1 MQRIKSK
8 KESSKKQR
16 VSASLAQTSTSSPKR
31 AANWLDNLRVQS
43 KLSLIVAALGL
54 GIVVSAISVFLGFNN
69 LKNQLSNL
77 SEITLPSIDQ
87 LNQANTAFADTQRS
101 LLTLRDGIIAA
112 NESARNSYI
121 EQINANDLVIRS
133 AIKQYQDV
141 WQISKRPSLI
151 ARVGD
156 DTVEAEQSALEALA
170 TDYDDASVDIK
181 SFLDTVKKGRPVT
194 QLATASTSGVSQARA
209 SLQTLLGTANE
220 VAGIATE
227 ESQATYQR
235 TLIQIALS
243 LIVSVILGLI
253 LAFLISRSIT
263 SRLSKLETQAQS
275 LREGNLE
282 AVADLP
288 GRDEISIVSRALGTS
303 VTQLREFIGRQE
315 DERQRGLALQQNV
328 SEFLD
333 VAMNIAGGDL
343 TQRGKVSED
352 ALGNVVDAINLMT
365 DEIGYLLKDVQ
376 RAAVQVGSSA
386 TSMTKTSSG
395 IVSNAQTQSNTAETT
410 NTQVLEV
417 TNAIRGLANRAGET
431 ALVAQQTLLASQS
444 GQAAVSATQTELG
457 NIRDQVRSL
466 TTGMNTL
473 ALRSSEISEI
483 VRTISRISSQTNL
496 LALGASLEAAGAGEA
511 GLRFAAVADSVR
523 KLADDSARSAQ
534 AVANIVK
541 AVQSDIQNM
550 VERVQGSAGQ
560 VEQGYNVAAQ
570 AGEQLT
576 QIARLATQSATEASS
591 ISSEAQN
598 HAASVEK
605 VRIAVSSISSSA
617 MQTQNASLEGQNTA
631 ETLRALAEQLNK
643 SLSRF
648 QLPA

>member
-1 MQRIKSK
+1 MQRIKNK
-8 KESSKKQR
+8 KAVSEKQR
-16 VSASLAQTSTSSPKR
+16 ISLSLSQTSTSSPKQ

-54 GIVVSAISVFLGFNN
+54 GVVVSAISVFLGFNN

-87 LNQANTAFADTQRS
+87 LNQANTAFADTQRV
-101 LLTLRDGIIAA
+101 LLVLKDATLETAEKNIF
-112 NESARNSYI
+112 I
-121 EQINANDLVIRS
+121 EQINNNDILIKD
-133 AIKQYQDV
+133 ALKQYQDV
-141 WQISKRPSLI
+141 WQISKRPNLMS
-151 ARVGD
+151 RVGD
-156 DTVEAEQSALEALA
+156 DTLQTEQSALGSLA
-170 TDYDDASVDIK
+170 AVYDNANLDIK
-181 SFLDTVKKGRPVT
+181 AFLETVKQGKPISR
-194 QLATASTSGVSQARA
+194 LADGAIRRAGESRSGLQA
-209 SLQTLLGTANE
+209 LLGTASE
-220 VAGIATE
+220 VAGISTE
-227 ESQATYQR
+227 VSQAIYQR
-235 TLIQIALS
+235 TLIQIGLS
-243 LIVSVILGLI
+243 LLVSVILGLI

-263 SRLSKLETQAQS
+263 SRLTRLETQAQS

-386 TSMTKTSSG
+386 NSMTKTSSG
-395 IVSNAQTQSNTAETT
+395 IVSNAQTQSSTAETT

-431 ALVAQQTLLASQS
+431 ALVAQRTLLASQS

-473 ALRSSEISEI
+473 AMRSSEISEI

-570 AGEQLT
+570 AGEQLS
-576 QIARLATQSATEASS
+576 QIAKLATQSAQEASS

-598 HAASVEK
+598 HASSVEK

-617 MQTQNASLEGQNTA
+617 MQTQSASLEGQNTA

>member
-1 MQRIKSK
+1 MQRIKSGK
-8 KESSKKQR
+8 DASEKQR
-16 VSASLAQTSTSSPKR
+16 VSASLAQTSTLGPR
-31 AANWLDNLRVQS
+31 QTANWLDNLRLQP
-43 KLSLIVAALGL
+43 KLGLIVAALGL
-54 GIVVSAISVFLGFNN
+54 GFLITAISVFIGFNN
-69 LKNQLSNL
+69 LKNQLTNV
-77 SEITLPSIDQ
+77 SEVTLPSIDQ
-87 LNQANTAFADTQRS
+87 LNQANTAFADTQRA
-101 LLTLRDGIIAA
+101 LLVLENATLETAQK
-112 NESARNSYI
+112 NTYI
-121 EQINANDLVIRS
+121 EQINNNDILIKDV
-133 AIKQYQDV
+133 IKQYQDV
-141 WQISKRPSLI
+141 WQISRRPNIMS
-151 ARVGD
+151 RVGE
-156 DTVEAEQSALEALA
+156 DTVQTEQSALGSLSAV
-170 TDYDDASVDIK
+170 YDNANLDIK
-181 SFLDTVKKGRPVT
+181 AFLETVKKGKPIS
-194 QLATASTSGVSQARA
+194 QLADGAIRRSGESRAGLQA
-209 SLQTLLGTANE
+209 LLGTASE
-220 VAGIATE
+220 VAGISTE
-227 ESQATYQR
+227 VSQSIFQN
-235 TLIQIALS
+235 TLLQIGLS
-243 LIVSVILGLI
+243 LLVSVVLGLV
-253 LAFLISRSIT
+253 LAFVISRSIT
-263 SRLSKLETQAQS
+263 SRLSSLETQAQS
-275 LREGNLE
+275 LREGNFT

-288 GRDEISIVSRALGTS
+288 GRDEISVVSKALGTS

-365 DEIGYLLKDVQ
+365 DEFGYLLKDVQ

-395 IVSNAQTQSNTAETT
+395 IVSNAQTQSDTAETT

-417 TNAIRGLANRAGET
+417 TNAIRGLATRAQET

-466 TTGMNTL
+466 TTGMSTL

-496 LALGASLEAAGAGEA
+496 LALGASLEAAGAGTA

-560 VEQGYNVAAQ
+560 VEQGYSVAAQ
-570 AGEQLT
+570 AGVQLT
-576 QIARLATQSATEASS
+576 QIAKLATRSATEASS

-598 HAASVEK
+598 HARSVEK
-605 VRIAVSSISSSA
+605 VREAVASISSSA
-617 MQTQNASLEGQNTA
+617 MQTQSASLEGQNTA

>member
-8 KESSKKQR
+8 KEASETKR
-16 VSASLAQTSTSSPKR
+16 ASASLAQTSTSSTSPR
-31 AANWLDNLRVQS
+31 QTANWLDNLRLQP
-43 KLSLIVAALGL
+43 KLGLIVAALGL
-54 GIVVSAISVFLGFNN
+54 GILITAISVFIGFNN
-69 LKNQLSNL
+69 LKNQLTNI
-77 SEITLPSIDQ
+77 SEVTLPSIDQ
-87 LNQANTAFADTQRS
+87 LNQANTAFADTQRA
-101 LLTLRDGIIAA
+101 LLILKDPALDPAERNTLVEQLGS
-112 NESARNSYI
+112 NELLI
-121 EQINANDLVIRS
+121 KD

-141 WQISKRPSLI
+141 WQINKRPNI
-151 ARVGD
+151 MTRVGQ
-156 DTVEAEQSALEALA
+156 DTMQSEESALGALSA
-170 TDYDDASVDIK
+170 VYDNANLDIK
-181 SFLDTVKKGRPVT
+181 AFLDTVKKGKPIP
-194 QLATASTSGVSQARA
+194 QLADGAIRRSGESRAGLQA
-209 SLQTLLGTANE
+209 LLGTASE

-227 ESQATYQR
+227 ESQAIYQR
-235 TLIQIALS
+235 TLIQIGLS
-243 LIVSVILGLI
+243 LLISVVLGLI
-253 LAFLISRSIT
+253 LAFIISRSIT
-263 SRLSKLETQAQS
+263 SRLFKLETQAQS

-288 GRDEISIVSRALGTS
+288 GRDEISNVSRALGTS
-303 VTQLREFIGRQE
+303 VAQLREFIGRQE

-365 DEIGYLLKDVQ
+365 DEIGFLLKDVQ

-395 IVSNAQTQSNTAETT
+395 IVSNAQTQADTAETT

-417 TNAIRGLANRAGET
+417 TNAIRGLATRAQET

-444 GQAAVSATQTELG
+444 GQVAVSATQTELG

-560 VEQGYNVAAQ
+560 VEQGYSVAAQ
-570 AGEQLT
+570 AGVQLT
-576 QIARLATQSATEASS
+576 QISKLATQSAADASS

-598 HAASVEK
+598 HARSVEK
-605 VRIAVSSISSSA
+605 VRVAVSSISSSA
-617 MQTQNASLEGQNTA
+617 MQTQSASLEGQNTA

-648 QLPA
+648 QLPV

>member
-1 MQRIKSK
+1 MQRMNK
-8 KESSKKQR
+8 KTEKPDRKLGS
-16 VSASLAQTSTSSPKR
+16 VSLAQTSTEVPKQ
-31 AANWLDNLRVQS
+31 AVNWLDNLRVQS

-54 GIVVSAISVFLGFNN
+54 GILVAAISVFLGFNS
-69 LKNQLSNL
+69 LKNQLNNI
-77 SEITLPSIDQ
+77 SEVTLPSIDQ
-87 LNQANTAFADTQRS
+87 LNQANTAFADTQRI
-101 LLTLRDGIIAA
+101 LLIIRDRVIATNA
-112 NESARNSYI
+112 SSRDAYI
-121 EQINANDLVIRS
+121 EQINNNDVLIKNT
-133 AIKQYQDV
+133 IKQYKEV
-141 WQISKRPSLI
+141 WQIKKRPNIQARIDSDTKQAEEI
-151 ARVGD
+151 ALG
-156 DTVEAEQSALEALA
+156 SLEAV
-170 TDYDDASVDIK
+170 YDTAKADIEY
-181 SFLDTVKKGRPVT
+181 FMNTVKKGNPIA
-194 QLATASTSGVSQARA
+194 QLGEGASRRAGEARA
-209 SLQTLLGTANE
+209 GFQTLLGTASE

-227 ESQATYQR
+227 IAQEIYQR
-235 TLIQIALS
+235 TLIQIGLS
-243 LIVSVILGLI
+243 LLISVALGLI
-253 LAFLISRSIT
+253 LASIISRSIT
-263 SRLSKLETQAQS
+263 SRLSRLETQAQS

-288 GRDEISIVSRALGTS
+288 GRDEISTVSRALGTS

-328 SEFLD
+328 SEFLE

-343 TQRGKVSED
+343 TQRGKVSGD

-365 DEIGYLLKDVQ
+365 DEIGFLLKDVQ
-376 RAAVQVGSSA
+376 SAAVQVGSSA

-395 IVSNAQTQSNTAETT
+395 IVNNAQTQSNTAETT
-410 NTQVLEV
+410 NIQVLEV
-417 TNAIRGLANRAGET
+417 TNAIRGLANRAQET

-444 GQAAVSATQTELG
+444 GQVAVSATQLEFG

-496 LALGASLEAAGAGEA
+496 LALGASLEAAGAGAA

-541 AVQSDIQNM
+541 AVQSDIQIM

-576 QIARLATQSATEASS
+576 QIAKLATQSAMEASS

-598 HAASVEK
+598 HATSVEK
-605 VRIAVSSISSSA
+605 VREAVSSISSSA
-617 MQTQNASLEGQNTA
+617 MQTQTASLEGQNTA

>member
-1 MQRIKSK
+1 MQRLKAK
-8 KESSKKQR
+8 KEASGKQR
-16 VSASLAQTSTSSPKR
+16 VSASLSQTSTSSPGQK
-31 AANWLDNLRVQS
+31 ANWLDNLRVQS
-43 KLSLIVAALGL
+43 KLSLIVGALGL
-54 GIVVSAISVFLGFNN
+54 GILVSAVSVFLGFNS
-69 LKNQLSNL
+69 LKNQLNNF

-87 LNQANTAFADTQRS
+87 LNQANTAFADTQRA
-101 LLTLRDGIIAA
+101 LLTLRDRIIAT

-121 EQINANDLVIRS
+121 EQINANDLVIKA

-141 WQISKRPSLI
+141 WQISKRPNLI
-151 ARVGD
+151 SRIGE
-156 DTVEAEQSALEALA
+156 DTVQTEKSALEALA
-170 TDYDDASVDIK
+170 IDYDDANLDIK
-181 SFLDTVKKGRPVT
+181 VFLDTVKKGRPAT
-194 QLATASTSGVSQARA
+194 QLATAATSAVSQARA

-227 ESQATYQR
+227 ESQAIFQR

-243 LIVSVILGLI
+243 LLASVILGLI
-253 LAFLISRSIT
+253 LAFIISRSIT
-263 SRLSKLETQAQS
+263 SRLAKLETQAQS

-282 AVADLP
+282 SVADLP
-288 GRDEISIVSRALGTS
+288 GRDEISTVSRALGTS

-315 DERQRGLALQQNV
+315 DERQRGLTLQQNV

-343 TQRGKVSED
+343 TQRGKVSSD

-386 TSMTKTSSG
+386 NSMTQTSSG
-395 IVSNAQTQSNTAETT
+395 IVSNAQTQSSTAEST

-417 TNAIRGLANRAGET
+417 TNAIRGLATRAQET
-431 ALVAQQTLLASQS
+431 ALVAQQTLQASQS
-444 GQAAVSATQTELG
+444 GQAAVTATQTELG
-457 NIRDQVRSL
+457 NIRDQVSSL

-473 ALRSSEISEI
+473 SLRSSEISEI

-541 AVQSDIQNM
+541 AVQNDIQNM
-550 VERVQGSAGQ
+550 AERVQGSASQ
-560 VEQGYNVAAQ
+560 VEQGYSVAAQ
-570 AGEQLT
+570 AGVQLS
-576 QIARLATQSATEASS
+576 QIAKLATQSAEEASS
-591 ISSEAQN
+591 ISSEAQQ
-598 HAASVEK
+598 HASSVDK

>member
-8 KESSKKQR
+8 KQTSARKLG
-16 VSASLAQTSTSSPKR
+16 SASLVQTSTSGPKQ
-31 AANWLDNLRVQS
+31 AGGWLDNLRVQS
-43 KLSLIVAALGL
+43 KLGLIVAALGL
-54 GIVVSAISVFLGFNN
+54 GILVSAISVFLGFNN
-69 LKNQLSNL
+69 LKDQLSNV

-87 LNQANTAFADTQRS
+87 LNQANTAFADTQRA
-101 LLTLRDGIIAA
+101 LLTLRDGQVAA
-112 NESARNSYI
+112 IESARNAYMQ
-121 EQINANDLVIRS
+121 QISNNDLVIRG

-141 WQISKRPSLI
+141 WQISKRPNLI
-151 ARVGD
+151 SRVGE
-156 DTVEAEQSALEALA
+156 DTVQTEKSALDALA
-170 TDYDDASVDIK
+170 IDYDDASTDIK
-181 SFLDTVKKGRPVT
+181 AFLNTVKKGKPVT
-194 QLATASTSGVSQARA
+194 LLATASTSGVSQARA

-227 ESQATYQR
+227 ESQAIYQR

-243 LIVSVILGLI
+243 LLVSVILGLI

-263 SRLSKLETQAQS
+263 SRLSRLETQAQS

-288 GRDEISIVSRALGTS
+288 GRDEISTVSRALGTS
-303 VTQLREFIGRQE
+303 VVQLREFIGRQE
-315 DERQRGLALQQNV
+315 DERQRGLLLQRNV

-333 VAMNIAGGDL
+333 VAMNISQGDL

-352 ALGNVVDAINLMT
+352 VLGNVVDAINLMT

-376 RAAVQVGSSA
+376 RAATQVGSSA
-386 TSMTKTSSG
+386 NSMTQNSSG
-395 IVSNAQTQSNTAETT
+395 IVSNAQAQAKTAERT
-410 NTQVLEV
+410 NLEVLEV
-417 TNAIRGLANRAGET
+417 TNAIRGLATRAQET
-431 ALVAQQTLLASQS
+431 ALVAQQTLVASQS
-444 GQAAVSATQTELG
+444 GQAAVSATQLELG
-457 NIRDQVRSL
+457 RIRDEVRSL

-473 ALRSSEISEI
+473 SQRSSEISEI

-496 LALGASLEAAGAGEA
+496 LALGASLEAAGAGAA
-511 GLRFAAVADSVR
+511 GVRFAAVADSVR

-541 AVQSDIQNM
+541 AVQSEIQNM

-560 VEQGYNVAAQ
+560 VDQGYNVAAQ
-570 AGEQLT
+570 AGEQLS
-576 QIARLATQSATEASS
+576 QIAKLATQSATEASS
-591 ISSEAQN
+591 ISQEAQ
-598 HAASVEK
+598 HQASSVEK
-605 VRIAVSSISSSA
+605 VRIAVSSISTSA
-617 MQTQNASLEGQNTA
+617 MQTQTASVEGQNTA
-631 ETLRALAEQLNK
+631 ETLRVLAEQLNM

>member
-8 KESSKKQR
+8 KEATAKQR
-16 VSASLAQTSTSSPKR
+16 LAASLAQTSTSSPKQV
-31 AANWLDNLRVQS
+31 ANWLDNLRVQS

-54 GIVVSAISVFLGFNN
+54 GILVSAISVFLGFNN
-69 LKNQLSNL
+69 LKAQLSNI
-77 SEITLPSIDQ
+77 SEVTLPSIDQ
-87 LNQANTAFADTQRS
+87 LNQANTAFADTQRA
-101 LLTLRDGIIAA
+101 LLVLKDATLETAEKSI
-112 NESARNSYI
+112 YI
-121 EQINANDLVIRS
+121 EQINNNDLLIKD

-141 WQISKRPSLI
+141 WQVSKRPNIMS
-151 ARVGD
+151 RVGE
-156 DTVEAEQSALEALA
+156 DTIQVEQSALGALNA
-170 TDYDDASVDIK
+170 VYDNANLDIK
-181 SFLDTVKKGRPVT
+181 AFIETVKKGKPIP
-194 QLATASTSGVSQARA
+194 QLADGAIRRSGESRA
-209 SLQTLLGTANE
+209 GLQTLLGTASE

-227 ESQATYQR
+227 ESQAIFQR
-235 TLIQIALS
+235 TLIQIGLS
-243 LIVSVILGLI
+243 LLVSVVLGLI
-253 LAFLISRSIT
+253 LAFIISRSIT

-288 GRDEISIVSRALGTS
+288 GRDEISVVSRALGTS

-395 IVSNAQTQSNTAETT
+395 IVSNAQTQSDTAETT

-417 TNAIRGLANRAGET
+417 TNAIRGLATRAQET

-570 AGEQLT
+570 AGLQLT
-576 QIARLATQSATEASS
+576 QIAKLATQSATEASS

-598 HAASVEK
+598 HARSVER

-617 MQTQNASLEGQNTA
+617 MQTQSASLEGQNTA

>member
-1 MQRIKSK
+1 MQRINK
-8 KESSKKQR
+8 KTERPDRKLG
-16 VSASLAQTSTSSPKR
+16 SASLAQTSTEGPKQ
-31 AANWLDNLRVQS
+31 AANWLDNLRLQP
-43 KLSLIVAALGL
+43 KLGLIVAALGL
-54 GIVVSAISVFLGFNN
+54 GILVTAVSVFIGFNN
-69 LKNQLSNL
+69 LKSQLNNV
-77 SEITLPSIDQ
+77 SEVTLPSIDQ
-87 LNQANTAFADTQRS
+87 LNQANTAFADTQRA
-101 LLTLRDGIIAA
+101 LLVLKDVTLETAEKNIF
-112 NESARNSYI
+112 I
-121 EQINANDLVIRS
+121 EQINNNDILIKD
-133 AIKQYQDV
+133 AIQKYQDV
-141 WQISKRPSLI
+141 WQVSKRPNVMS
-151 ARVGD
+151 RVGE
-156 DTVEAEQSALEALA
+156 DTIQVEQSALGALRA
-170 TDYDDASVDIK
+170 VYDNANLDIK
-181 SFLDTVKKGRPVT
+181 AFLETVKKGKPIP
-194 QLATASTSGVSQARA
+194 QLADGAIRRSGESRA
-209 SLQTLLGTANE
+209 GLQTLLGTASE
-220 VAGIATE
+220 VAGISTE
-227 ESQATYQR
+227 ISQSIFQQ
-235 TLIQIALS
+235 TLLQIGLS
-243 LIVSVILGLI
+243 LLVSVVLGLI
-253 LAFLISRSIT
+253 LAFIISRSLT
-263 SRLSKLETQAQS
+263 SRLGKLEIQAQS

-288 GRDEISIVSRALGTS
+288 GRDEISTVSRALGTS

-365 DEIGYLLKDVQ
+365 DEIGFLLKDVQ
-376 RAAVQVGSSA
+376 SAAVQVGSSA
-386 TSMTKTSSG
+386 NSMTKTSSG
-395 IVSNAQTQSNTAETT
+395 IVSNAQTQSDTAETT
-410 NTQVLEV
+410 NIQVLEV
-417 TNAIRGLANRAGET
+417 TNAIRGLANRAQET

-444 GQAAVSATQTELG
+444 GQVAVSATQTELG

-496 LALGASLEAAGAGEA
+496 LALGASLEAAGAGAA

-560 VEQGYNVAAQ
+560 VEQGYSVAAQ

-576 QIARLATQSATEASS
+576 QIAKLATQSATEASS
-591 ISSEAQN
+591 ISNEAQK
-598 HAASVEK
+598 HASSVEK
-605 VRIAVSSISSSA
+605 VREAVSSISTSA
-617 MQTQNASLEGQNTA
+617 MQTQTASLEGQNTA

>member
-8 KESSKKQR
+8 KESSKKQG
-16 VSASLAQTSTSSPKR
+16 VAASLAQTSTSSPKQ

-69 LKNQLSNL
+69 LKNQLTNI
-77 SEITLPSIDQ
+77 SEVTLPSIDQ
-87 LNQANTAFADTQRS
+87 LNQANTAFADTQRA
-101 LLTLRDGIIAA
+101 LLVLEDATLETAQK
-112 NESARNSYI
+112 NTYI
-121 EQINANDLVIRS
+121 EQINNNDFLIRD

-141 WQISKRPSLI
+141 WQVSKRPSI
-151 ARVGD
+151 MSRVGE
-156 DTVEAEQSALEALA
+156 DTVQTEQSALGSLSAV
-170 TDYDDASVDIK
+170 YDNANLDIK
-181 SFLDTVKKGRPVT
+181 AFLETVKRGKPISR
-194 QLATASTSGVSQARA
+194 LADGAIRRSGESRVGLQA
-209 SLQTLLGTANE
+209 LLGTANE

-227 ESQATYQR
+227 ESQTIYQR

-243 LIVSVILGLI
+243 LLTSVILGLI

-282 AVADLP
+282 SVTDLP

-417 TNAIRGLANRAGET
+417 TNAIRGLATRAGET

-560 VEQGYNVAAQ
+560 VEQGYNVAAL

-598 HAASVEK
+598 HATSVEK
-605 VRIAVSSISSSA
+605 VRQAVASISSSA
-617 MQTQNASLEGQNTA
+617 MQTQSASLEGQNTA

>member
-1 MQRIKSK
+1 
-8 KESSKKQR
+8 
-16 VSASLAQTSTSSPKR
+16 
-31 AANWLDNLRVQS
+31 
-43 KLSLIVAALGL
+43 
-54 GIVVSAISVFLGFNN
+54 
-69 LKNQLSNL
+69 
-77 SEITLPSIDQ
+77 
-87 LNQANTAFADTQRS
+87 
-101 LLTLRDGIIAA
+101 LL
-112 NESARNSYI
+112 
-121 EQINANDLVIRS
+121 
-133 AIKQYQDV
+133 
-141 WQISKRPSLI
+141 
-151 ARVGD
+151 
-156 DTVEAEQSALEALA
+156 
-170 TDYDDASVDIK
+170 ASV
-181 SFLDTVKKGRPVT
+181 V
-194 QLATASTSGVSQARA
+194 
-209 SLQTLLGTANE
+209 
-220 VAGIATE
+220 
-227 ESQATYQR
+227 
-235 TLIQIALS
+235 
-243 LIVSVILGLI
+243 LGLI

-263 SRLSKLETQAQS
+263 SRLGKLETQAQS

-288 GRDEISIVSRALGTS
+288 GRDEISTVSRALGTS

-343 TQRGKVSED
+343 TQRGKVSGD

-365 DEIGYLLKDVQ
+365 DEIGFLLKDVQ

-386 TSMTKTSSG
+386 NEMTLTSSG
-395 IVSNAQTQSNTAETT
+395 IVSNAQTQSSTAEIT
-410 NTQVLEV
+410 NVKVLEV
-417 TNAIRGLANRAGET
+417 TQAIRGLATRAQGT
-431 ALVAQQTLLASQS
+431 AQVAQQTLLASQS

-496 LALGASLEAAGAGEA
+496 LALGASLEAAGAGAA

-523 KLADDSARSAQ
+523 KLADDSARSAG

-560 VEQGYNVAAQ
+560 VEQGYSVAAQ

-576 QIARLATQSATEASS
+576 QIAKLATQSAQEAFS

-598 HAASVEK
+598 HASSVEK
-605 VRIAVSSISSSA
+605 VRIAVSSISDSA
-617 MQTQNASLEGQNTA
+617 LQTQTASLEGQNSA